1 MLRAG
6 TFSWTPLFRAE
17 KAVQGSKALLELFP
31 QRPALILAGP
41 TCLAEALG
49 GALMLA
55 HIYGVLS
62 KSGRGGAGAEPD
74 APGGGAMDCILTES
88 TLIEKIWL
96 ELADVV
102 GFK

>member
-1 MLRAG
+1 
-6 TFSWTPLFRAE
+6 
-17 KAVQGSKALLELFP
+17 V
-31 QRPALILAGP
+31 
-41 TCLAEALG
+41 
-49 GALMLA
+49 LA

-62 KSGRGGAGAEPD
+62 KSGGGGAGAKPD
-74 APGGGAMDCILTES
+74 APGSGAMDCILTES

>member
-1 MLRAG
+1 
-6 TFSWTPLFRAE
+6 
-17 KAVQGSKALLELFP
+17 
-31 QRPALILAGP
+31 
-41 TCLAEALG
+41 
-49 GALMLA
+49 MLA